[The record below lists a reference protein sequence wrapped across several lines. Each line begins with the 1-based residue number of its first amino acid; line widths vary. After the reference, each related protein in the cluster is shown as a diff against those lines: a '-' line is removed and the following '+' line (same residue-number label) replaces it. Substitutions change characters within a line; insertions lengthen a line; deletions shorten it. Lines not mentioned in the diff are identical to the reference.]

1 MLLGIDVS
9 RWHLDSAAPTAA
21 PSLPRRVANSD
32 DGIATLI
39 PALTALA
46 PTLLVLEA
54 TGTSPHPLLAALLLA
69 EAPVSVVNPA
79 QIAAFRQS
87 RLGRHT
93 TDRADALLLARCAA
107 LHQAEL
113 RLARPDVPDL
123 ARLRHLVGYRDDL
136 VADAP
141 RLRNRLEAAG
151 WAAAREVVTWL
162 EAELA
167 QVVARRQAVERA
179 SAALLATR
187 PETAVLPAQVG
198 VGTLVAAAVLASL
211 PAGVLGHPQAA
222 AASAGLHPRQEQSGQ
237 RRPSHLSKQ
246 GCPALRRY
254 LSLAALAAVQH
265 DPELAGW

>member
-9 RWHLDSAAPTAA
+9 RWHLDSAAPIAA

-136 VADAP
+136 VADAT